1 MATRKRKSPSR
12 LESMSGSRSG
22 SMSGSRSNPPD
33 KKTKKTHIFPIF
45 TAILWGIELEYNGVR
60 VCNNKDF
67 VDKVKP
73 IYQAYCN
80 QTNTRCKL
88 NVTTELHKNA
98 PSEKDECY
106 YIEFQ
111 IGIMKG
117 FDYVLF
123 EKCCDQFEEFM
134 KCVTKI
140 HSTDRPYTLSE
151 YGILYYFDDIKKVQK
166 WPYYLSNKDCNP
178 FIQSGDRN
186 PSTFPHLINTEYKQ
200 TGKPQLTM
208 SMSIAEFPLVY
219 FMYFR
224 IDSPAE
230 VQENSVYKSFVK
242 SLTKTFSTF
251 EIDESDFDFV
261 FTPENFNTLRPD
273 EFRDALIKCRDN
285 ILKATSDKYAES
297 DEEFKSKWE
306 SSDRL
311 FGELL
316 SFWGFILYINI
327 YIKSHNNYETKYNYY
342 CLPKGRNPPIMTV
355 KQFVSKYYFK
365 AFFSLKPRT
374 KIYLLYS
381 KLSELLQEIISE
393 TKDCDLFEGC
403 CVLYKDV
410 NFKGAKILKDDVNPH
425 DIFEFTE
432 KQNVPY
438 QITVEFRSFL
448 MLFLSSILEPS
459 HPWFFALTNLTEYS
473 TKIYKE
479 ITTEKLMDYPV
490 KEIMGYPTENRTVD
504 KVKEYTIAI
513 LEFYKPLF
521 KQYSISEEDEE
532 ENEEEKK
539 LEAKQTYTT
548 SFTCE
553 EKKPESLW
561 GRVTEL
567 FKSQPMSQPVYFK
580 HEKIKSQSKHKSK
593 QKKIKS
599 QSKHKSKQKKIKS
612 QSKHKSKPKKI
623 KSQSKTKSKPKKIKS
638 QSKHKS
644 KQKKIK
650 SQTKS
655 KITKSNI

>member
-1 MATRKRKSPSR
+1 MDTRSKRKLRSNPR
-12 LESMSGSRSG
+12 PESMSGSRSG
-22 SMSGSRSNPPD
+22 SLYNPPD

-45 TAILWGIELEYNGVR
+45 TEILWGIELEYNGVR

-80 QTNTRCKL
+80 QTKTRCKL

-98 PSEKDECY
+98 PSEKDTCY

-117 FDYVLF
+117 FYYNLF
-123 EKCCDQFEEFM
+123 EKCCDQLEEFIKCVSKIHTTDILIRFEESYHF
-134 KCVTKI
+134 
-140 HSTDRPYTLSE
+140 
-151 YGILYYFDDIKKVQK
+151 YYFDKIKKVQK
-166 WPYYLSNKDCNP
+166 WLSYLSNKDCKT
-178 FIQSGDRN
+178 FIPDSSDHL
-186 PSTFPHLINTEYKQ
+186 STFPALINAGYKQ
-200 TGKPQLTM
+200 TSIPQLTM

-224 IDSPAE
+224 INIPSE
-230 VQENSVYKSFVK
+230 VQANSVYKSFVK
-242 SLTKTFSTF
+242 SLTKTLSTF
-251 EIDESDFDFV
+251 KIDYSDFDFV
-261 FTPENFNTLRPD
+261 FTPENFNTLSPS
-273 EFRDALIKCRDN
+273 EFRAALIKCRDN
-285 ILKATSDKYAES
+285 ILKATSLKYVES

-316 SFWGFILYINI
+316 SFWGFILYINM
-327 YIKSHNNYETKYNYY
+327 YIKAHNNYETKYKYY
-342 CLPKGRNPPIMTV
+342 CLPKDGQSQPIMTTEE
-355 KQFVSKYYFK
+355 FVSKHYFK
-365 AFFSLKPRT
+365 AIFPLKPRT
-374 KIYLLYS
+374 KINLLYS
-381 KLSELLQEIISE
+381 KLSELLQEIISK

-448 MLFLSSILEPS
+448 RLFLSSILDPS
-459 HPWFFALTNLTEYS
+459 HPWFFGLIDPTVYS
-473 TKIYKE
+473 TIYKDKVF
-479 ITTEKLMDYPV
+479 TTEKIMDYPI
-490 KEIMGYPTENRTVD
+490 KEIMAEGRTLD
-504 KVKEYTIAI
+504 MVKKYTIDI

-521 KQYSISEEDEE
+521 EQYSISEED
-532 ENEEEKK
+532 EEEKK

-553 EKKPESLW
+553 EKKPESLF
-561 GRVTEL
+561 T
-567 FKSQPMSQPVYFK
+567 PMSPPVYFK
-580 HEKIKSQSKHKSK
+580 NKKISKHKSS

-599 QSKHKSKQKKIKS
+599 QSKRKSTLKKIKS
-612 QSKHKSKPKKI
+612 QSKRKSSLKKI
-623 KSQSKTKSKPKKIKS
+623 KSQSKRKSTLKK
-638 QSKHKS
+638 
-644 KQKKIK
+644 
-650 SQTKS
+650 
-655 KITKSNI
+655 

>member
-1 MATRKRKSPSR
+1 M
-12 LESMSGSRSG
+12 
-22 SMSGSRSNPPD
+22 SNPPD

-45 TAILWGIELEYNGVR
+45 TEILWGIELEYNGVR

-80 QTNTRCKL
+80 QTKTRCKL

-98 PSEKDECY
+98 PSEKDTCY

-117 FDYVLF
+117 FYYNLF
-123 EKCCDQFEEFM
+123 EKCCDQFEEFI

-140 HSTDRPYTLSE
+140 HTTDIPYKLNEE
-151 YGILYYFDDIKKVQK
+151 YGILYYFDKIKKVQK

-178 FIQSGDRN
+178 FIESPDRD
-186 PSTFPHLINTEYKQ
+186 PSTFPGLINTEYKQ

-224 IDSPAE
+224 IDSPSE
-230 VQENSVYKSFVK
+230 VQTNSVYKSFVK
-242 SLTKTFSTF
+242 SLTKTLSTF
-251 EIDESDFDFV
+251 KIDYSDFDFV
-261 FTPENFNTLRPD
+261 FTPENFNTLSPS
-273 EFRDALIKCRDN
+273 EFRAALIKCRDN
-285 ILKATSDKYAES
+285 ILKATNLKYAKS

-316 SFWGFILYINI
+316 SFWGFILYINM
-327 YIKSHNNYETKYNYY
+327 YIKSHNNYERKYKYY
-342 CLPKGRNPPIMTV
+342 CLPKNGQSEPIMTAEE
-355 KQFVSKYYFK
+355 FVLNNYFK
-365 AFFSLKPRT
+365 SFFSLKPRT

-381 KLSELLQEIISE
+381 KLSKLLQEIINK

-403 CVLYKDV
+403 CVSYKEI

-448 MLFLSSILEPS
+448 LLFLSSILEPS

-473 TKIYKE
+473 TKFYKLVTREE
-479 ITTEKLMDYPV
+479 IMGYPL

-504 KVKEYTIAI
+504 IVKKYTIAI

-521 KQYSISEEDEE
+521 QQYSISEEDEE
-532 ENEEEKK
+532 EKT

-553 EKKPESLW
+553 DKEEKNQESLW
-561 GRVTEL
+561 ERITGIFTPK
-567 FKSQPMSQPVYFK
+567 KSLPVYFK
-580 HEKIKSQSKHKSK
+580 NKKISKHKSSPK
-593 QKKIKS
+593 KIKKSYSKHKSSSKKIKKSYSKYKSTLKKIKS
-599 QSKHKSKQKKIKS
+599 QSKRKSTLKKIKS
-612 QSKHKSKPKKI
+612 QSKRKSTLKKI
-623 KSQSKTKSKPKKIKS
+623 KSQSKRKSTLKKIKS
-638 QSKHKS
+638 QSKRKS
-644 KQKKIK
+644 TLKK
-650 SQTKS
+650 
-655 KITKSNI
+655 